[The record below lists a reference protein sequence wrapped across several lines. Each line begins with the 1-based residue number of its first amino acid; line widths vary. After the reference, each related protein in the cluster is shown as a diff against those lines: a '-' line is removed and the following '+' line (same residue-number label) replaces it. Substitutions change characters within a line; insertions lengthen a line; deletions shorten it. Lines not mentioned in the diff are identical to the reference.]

1 MSPRWLTLTGP
12 TSIALT
18 SIALASIALALLT
31 ACASQPAR
39 KPPPGDPFVVAQDQA
54 LALGKVLAGI
64 RLCEGVAWQMPLDE
78 FMAVKRQRGLD
89 DIQTAMIAAMTGA
102 GEAQAEPEMLECS
115 PDGAARR
122 QAAITEMRAVW

>member
-1 MSPRWLTLTGP
+1 MFPRWLTLTG
-12 TSIALT
+12 
-18 SIALASIALALLT
+18 LAILT
-31 ACASQPAR
+31 ACTATPPRVQPT
-39 KPPPGDPFVVAQDQA
+39 GDPFVVAQDQA

-64 RLCEGVAWQMPLDE
+64 RLCEGVAWQLPLDE

-89 DIQTAMIAAMTGA
+89 DIQTAMIAAMTGS
-102 GEAQAEPEMLECS
+102 GEALAEPDMLECS

>member
-1 MSPRWLTLTGP
+1 MAAKGFRRRTMRRPLCLIAWLGV
-12 TSIALT
+12 
-18 SIALASIALALLT
+18 LAAAGCAT
-31 ACASQPAR
+31 APAR
-39 KPPPGDPFVVAQDQA
+39 ELPVGDPFVVAQDQA

-78 FMAVKRQRGLD
+78 FIAVKRQRGLD

-102 GEAQAEPEMLECS
+102 GEAQAEPDMLECS

-122 QAAITEMRAVW
+122 QAALTEMRAVW

>member
-1 MSPRWLTLTGP
+1 MRWRRLLIPLG
-12 TSIALT
+12 
-18 SIALASIALALLT
+18 LAVLA
-31 ACASQPAR
+31 ACAAQPAR
-39 KPPPGDPFVVAQDQA
+39 KPPVGDPFVVAQDQA

-64 RLCEGVAWQMPLDE
+64 RLCEGIAWQMPLDE

-102 GEAQAEPEMLECS
+102 GEAQAEPDMLECS

-122 QAAITEMRAVW
+122 QAAITEMRAAW

>member
-1 MSPRWLTLTGP
+1 MLPRWLILT
-12 TSIALT
+12 
-18 SIALASIALALLT
+18 ALAVLAACTT
-31 ACASQPAR
+31 APAR
-39 KPPPGDPFVVAQDQA
+39 KPPVGDPFVVAQDQA

-78 FMAVKRQRGLD
+78 FIAVKRQRGLD

-102 GEAQAEPEMLECS
+102 GEAQAEPDMLECS

-122 QAAITEMRAVW
+122 QAAITKMRAVW